1 MDRHLASDTLMC
13 KQRKAFTFM
22 LCVSDSMSMVRLQD
36 QVREARR
43 LLDKERSTRA
53 SMENKRK
60 NLEKEKMEV
69 IM

>member
-1 MDRHLASDTLMC
+1 
-13 KQRKAFTFM
+13 M

-69 IM
+69 IMWVGTEVPWITFNIYLL